1 MTPKTGRRPGVWHV
15 ALLGLLAAT
24 GCQSWRPT
32 AAPDATATV
41 TAPPTNVAGR
51 SAGSAQTAVPPEVKI
66 EAAMPVHPAPVE
78 TGRNPFRFGSR
89 RPIRPEPATGDRGPE
104 PFESPSA
111 PRPVTRSTTVP
122 LKFIGIV
129 EAPDSVGTV
138 AVLSDGRS
146 VYYGRQ
152 NDIIEGRYRIV
163 RIGVESIDLELL
175 DGGDR
180 QTIRLSGS

>member
-1 MTPKTGRRPGVWHV
+1 MTPKTGRRPVVWHIT
-15 ALLGLLAAT
+15 LLGLLAAT

-32 AAPDATATV
+32 AAPDASATRA
-41 TAPPTNVAGR
+41 APPTNVAGR
-51 SAGSAQTAVPPEVKI
+51 SAGSAQTAVPPEVRI
-66 EAAMPVHPAPVE
+66 EAAIPVHPAPVE

-89 RPIRPEPATGDRGPE
+89 GPIGPAPATGDRGPGS
-104 PFESPSA
+104 FESPSA

-146 VYYGRQ
+146 VYYRRQ
-152 NDIIEGRYRIV
+152 DDIIEGRYRIV
-163 RIGVESIDLELL
+163 RIGVESIEFELL
-175 DGGDR
+175 DGGDG
-180 QTIRLSGS
+180 QTIRLAGS